1 MKYVAWIIQ
10 NMAGIRWN
18 TLIRVVVG
26 ITQVVLGLVMIWF
39 SKQFIDVTIR
49 TGSNQEVIMMVA
61 LLVSLVV
68 TGILLRQLYYYMTT
82 KANTFQSN
90 SIRLHVFSS
99 LFRRQMYEDQLHSGD
114 VTSRLSKDIDTVADV
129 TTSLLPQFIVTG
141 VQLTGAFLLMYSM
154 DRRLSLAL
162 LIITPFVVGFGKLF
176 AHRLR
181 NMTLDIRQQE
191 STIQMQV
198 QEGMEHNAVLRSLGS
213 EQWVTDRLSDMQ
225 DQLMGRVLRRTRF
238 TVVTRLMLAFTFS
251 LGYLMAFVWGGLQ
264 LRAGVITFGV
274 MTSFLQLVGQI
285 QHPIL
290 NMLNMMPQFFY
301 AMASIDRLNELTTA
315 PEQVSTT
322 DAQQLAGPVGVVA
335 RDVSF
340 TYASGDRAVLSHFSH
355 DFRPGSKTAI
365 MGATGIGKTTLFRL
379 MLAFIKPDFGEIA
392 VFCNDKTLLPVDEH
406 TRKHFVFVPQGN
418 TLMSGSV
425 RYNLQ
430 LARPEATD
438 EELRQVLHVAMADFV
453 YSLPDG
459 IDTLL
464 GERGVG
470 LSEGQAQRIA
480 IARGLLRP
488 GGIMLLDEI
497 SSSLDEQTEHELF
510 SRIFDY
516 CHDKTMIFITHR
528 PAVSLLCD
536 DVIRLQEL

>member
-18 TLIRVVVG
+18 TLMRIVVG
-26 ITQVVLGLVMIWF
+26 VTQVMLGLVMIWF

-335 RDVSF
+335 RDISF

-379 MLAFIKPDFGEIA
+379 MLAFIKPDSGEIA

-453 YSLPDG
+453 YSLPNG

>member
-315 PEQVSTT
+315 PEQVSTI

-335 RDVSF
+335 RDISF

-379 MLAFIKPDFGEIA
+379 MLAFIKPDSGEIA

>member
-26 ITQVVLGLVMIWF
+26 ITQVMLGLVMIWF

-335 RDVSF
+335 RDISF

-379 MLAFIKPDFGEIA
+379 MLAFIKPDSGEIA

-406 TRKHFVFVPQGN
+406 TRKHFVFVPQGH

-453 YSLPDG
+453 YSLPNG

>member
-26 ITQVVLGLVMIWF
+26 ITQVMLGLVMIWF

-335 RDVSF
+335 RDISF

-379 MLAFIKPDFGEIA
+379 MLAFIKPDSGEIA

-406 TRKHFVFVPQGN
+406 TRKHFVFVPEGN

-453 YSLPDG
+453 YSLPNG